1 MVTLQVTVQDV
12 HAAAERIAGSCVR
25 TPLLPAT
32 WAPPA
37 TRLWLKPEQ
46 LQPTGAFKLRGA
58 TNAVARLDGD
68 QRSRGVVT
76 HSSGNHGW
84 ALAHAAAAAGVPC
97 TVVVPHGA
105 PEIKL
110 EAMRRAGSEVVRV
123 APEDRVSAC
132 ADIAART
139 GAVEI
144 PPFDHH
150 DVIAG
155 QGTVGLEIAADLPD
169 VETVL
174 VPVGGGGLIAGV
186 AVALKAL
193 VPGVRVVG
201 CEPALAGDATESLRT
216 GSLARWSTADTGR
229 TIADGLRVP
238 ALGDLTW
245 PLISE
250 LVDDVVTVSEDAIR
264 AAVAQLVHRSRLVA
278 EPSGAVTTA
287 AVLEAAGKL
296 PGGRTVAVVSGGN
309 MDPATL
315 RSLLGWAAG

>member
-1 MVTLQVTVQDV
+1 MVSVLVSVDDV
-12 HAAAERIAGSCVR
+12 RAAAQRILATCVR
-25 TPLLPAT
+25 TPLVPAP
-32 WAPPA
+32 WAPPG
-37 TRLWLKPEQ
+37 TTLWLKPES

-58 TNAVARLDGD
+58 TNAIARLDDG

-84 ALAHAAAAAGVPC
+84 ALAYAAAAAGAPA

-105 PEIKL
+105 PEVKV
-110 EAMRRAGSEVVRV
+110 EAIRRAGAEVVRV
-123 APEDRVSAC
+123 PMIDRVSAC

-144 PPFDHH
+144 PPFDHP

-155 QGTVGLEIAADLPD
+155 QGTVGLEIAVDRPD
-169 VETVL
+169 IETVL
-174 VPVGGGGLIAGV
+174 VPVGGGGLISGV

-193 VPGVRVVG
+193 LPGVRVIG
-201 CEPALAGDATESLRT
+201 CEPAIAGDAAESLRT
-216 GSLARWSTADTGR
+216 GTRTSWPSEQTSR

-238 ALGDLTW
+238 ELGDLTW
-245 PLISE
+245 PLIQQH
-250 LVDDVVTVSEDAIR
+250 VDDIVTVGEEAIA
-264 AAVAQLVHRSRLVA
+264 AAVARLAHGSRLVV

-287 AVLEAAGKL
+287 AVLEAAGRL

-309 MDPATL
+309 LDPESL
-315 RSLLGWAAG
+315 RDLLGWAA